1 MFKKIFRKIR
11 KVLKPVGKAFKKVM
25 KPFAKIQQKLG
36 PVGTMALMFIA
47 PYALP
52 AIWGAFGAWVGAGG
66 AAAGASF
73 KAMSAG
79 MQTMMTKIYTFG
91 TQIGK
96 AYSTVTGFIKDTVG
110 KIASNTI
117 GKIPV
122 GTDQTVGSLWK
133 NFTDNLSMSME
144 TRNLKFGKNIVD
156 ANGNFSK
163 GFTQANKL
171 AADNLNIA
179 NKIQID
185 KSIAFGE
192 TVTEVQAAEVF
203 GKGFDVTR
211 DKLSTTPLLDFDVA
225 GSKPRTTS
233 LLDLDTNQLQLG
245 ERTRK
250 VIVDLK
256 HSYKNA
262 NISSSNT
269 IAVGDSLPV
278 EKLDFLE
285 PITMDVPESV
295 IKANPQLEFNNKK
308 LLEYTTDVNS
318 FAEPYLG
325 ENAIPFDRAKLTRKK
340 LVSDTKKALEGIDIL
355 TGVAAEPEADPFQV
369 SQNMQLAQSIAPI
382 GYAGLQ
388 DFSSDFS
395 NLSST
400 YSAAGYGPEANFLTP
415 QSQYEAGAY
424 GGAGFMNQV
433 SSRFLQPTIGMPRL
447 A

>member
-1 MFKKIFRKIR
+1 
-11 KVLKPVGKAFKKVM
+11 
-25 KPFAKIQQKLG
+25 
-36 PVGTMALMFIA
+36 
-47 PYALP
+47 
-52 AIWGAFGAWVGAGG
+52 
-66 AAAGASF
+66 GASF

-79 MQTMMTKIYTFG
+79 MQTLMTKIYTVG

-144 TRNLKFGKNIVD
+144 TRNLKFGQNIVD
-156 ANGNFSK
+156 ANGKFSK

-171 AADNLNIA
+171 AADNFNIA

-185 KSIAFGE
+185 KSLAFGE
-192 TVTEVQAAEVF
+192 TLPQLGEIPNLTSAEVF
-203 GKGFDVTR
+203 GKGFDV
-211 DKLSTTPLLDFDVA
+211 A
-225 GSKPRTTS
+225 GSKPATTS
-233 LLDLDTNQLQLG
+233 LLDLDAKLQLG
-245 ERTRK
+245 ERTQK

-285 PITMDVPESV
+285 PITVDVPESV

-325 ENAIPFDRAKLTRKK
+325 ENAIPFDRAALTRKK
-340 LVSDTKKALEGIDIL
+340 LVSDTKKAVEGIEIL

-388 DFSSDFS
+388 
-395 NLSST
+395 
-400 YSAAGYGPEANFLTP
+400 
-415 QSQYEAGAY
+415 
-424 GGAGFMNQV
+424 
-433 SSRFLQPTIGMPRL
+433 
-447 A
+447 